1 MGYRRF
7 CPVYVAGAIPSN
19 LLRRVDASSGGRNRL
34 EHLAQRYFNAWNA
47 KDSSKLELL
56 LSSDAHL
63 RDWEMDKT
71 GSASVVRANMDI
83 WKRVPGIF
91 IEVLTMHV
99 SNDTRT
105 ICAEI
110 VVKLSASESLKVVD
124 VITFD
129 SQNKI
134 ASIRAYKG

>member
-1 MGYRRF
+1 MSLAQF
-7 CPVYVAGAIPSN
+7 
-19 LLRRVDASSGGRNRL
+19 LLICCAATTPLPAAATNAAGRNRL

-47 KDSSKLELL
+47 KDSNKLELL
-56 LSSDAHL
+56 LSSDAQL
-63 RDWEMDKT
+63 RDWEIDKT
-71 GSASVVRANMDI
+71 GSASVVQANMDI

-91 IEVLTMHV
+91 IEVLTIHV

-105 ICAEI
+105 VCAEI